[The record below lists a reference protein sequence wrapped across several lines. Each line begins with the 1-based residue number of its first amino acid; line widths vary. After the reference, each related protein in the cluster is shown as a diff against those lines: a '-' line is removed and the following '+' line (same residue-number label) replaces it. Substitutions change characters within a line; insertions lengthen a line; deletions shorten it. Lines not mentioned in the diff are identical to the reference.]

1 MLQRCH
7 RKQNNCERSTYYTTI
22 TLIDQNIKYYN
33 LNNKILHLI
42 SHMGFQVAP
51 LIGVTEPSNSV
62 PGNSDKQAQ
71 FLTADNFK
79 IIWKLNKIL
88 VRVMR
93 YNISDRTQKIISR
106 ELTVINPRVNYF
118 EAARMIQTK
127 IAQKDFKHLIQV
139 RFYFHSREQ
148 LKKSAKN

>member
-1 MLQRCH
+1 MRPWCLGATSIPILSCKTSKWRFQFNPPTHHWKRQVWLNIFFVLKHVTYH
-7 RKQNNCERSTYYTTI
+7 RKQDNCERSTYYNTI

-42 SHMGFQVAP
+42 SHMAFQVAP

-93 YNISDRTQKIISR
+93 YNICDRTQK
-106 ELTVINPRVNYF
+106 
-118 EAARMIQTK
+118 
-127 IAQKDFKHLIQV
+127 
-139 RFYFHSREQ
+139 
-148 LKKSAKN
+148 